1 MSTNGR
7 VDKQTGVYSHYEIIC
22 SKENEQTK
30 LHVTRSMNYPNVM
43 LKEKS
48 HTRKSIYSMIRFV

>member
-7 VDKQTGVYSHYEIIC
+7 VDKQTVVYSHYEILC

-30 LHVTRSMNYPNVM
+30 LHVTKSMNYPNVT
-43 LKEKS
+43 LKERS
-48 HTRKSIYSMIRFV
+48 HT